1 MGHWG
6 FQSNFNFALKSP
18 INITDIDGDF
28 WAQQTGYPAGSLSA
42 VARGISIILFAATV
56 VVVVDV
62 VTATTAQGKIILLDF
77 VLLQ

>member
-6 FQSNFNFALKSP
+6 FQGNFNFALKSP

-42 VARGISIILFAATV
+42 VAWGISIILFAAIV
-56 VVVVDV
+56 IVDV

>member
-1 MGHWG
+1 MGYWG
-6 FQSNFNFALKSP
+6 FQGNFNFALKSP

-28 WAQQTGYPAGSLSA
+28 WAQQTGYPAGSSSA
-42 VARGISIILFAATV
+42 VAWGISIILVAATV
-56 VVVVDV
+56 IVDV

>member
-6 FQSNFNFALKSP
+6 FQGNFNFALKSP

-42 VARGISIILFAATV
+42 VAWGISIILVAATII
-56 VVVVDV
+56 VDV

>member
-6 FQSNFNFALKSP
+6 FQGNFNFALKSP

-28 WAQQTGYPAGSLSA
+28 WAQQTGYPAGSSSA
-42 VARGISIILFAATV
+42 VAWGISIILVAATV
-56 VVVVDV
+56 IVDV

>member
-6 FQSNFNFALKSP
+6 FQGNFNFALKSP

-42 VARGISIILFAATV
+42 VAWGISIILVAATAI
-56 VVVVDV
+56 VVDV

>member
-42 VARGISIILFAATV
+42 VAWGISIILFAATV
-56 VVVVDV
+56 IVDV
-62 VTATTAQGKIILLDF
+62 VTATTAQGKLILLDF

>member
-6 FQSNFNFALKSP
+6 FQGNFNFALKSP

-28 WAQQTGYPAGSLSA
+28 WAQQTGYPAGSSSA
-42 VARGISIILFAATV
+42 VAWGISIILVAATII
-56 VVVVDV
+56 VDV

>member
-6 FQSNFNFALKSP
+6 FQGNFNFALKSP

-28 WAQQTGYPAGSLSA
+28 WAQQTGYPAGSSSA
-42 VARGISIILFAATV
+42 VAWGISIIFVAATV
-56 VVVVDV
+56 IVDV

>member
-6 FQSNFNFALKSP
+6 FQGNFNFALKSP

-28 WAQQTGYPAGSLSA
+28 WAQQTGYPAGSSSA
-42 VARGISIILFAATV
+42 VARGISIILVAATAI
-56 VVVVDV
+56 VVDV

>member
-6 FQSNFNFALKSP
+6 FQGNFNFALKSP

-28 WAQQTGYPAGSLSA
+28 WAQQTGYPAGSSSA
-42 VARGISIILFAATV
+42 VAWGISIILVSATV
-56 VVVVDV
+56 IVDV

>member
-6 FQSNFNFALKSP
+6 FQGNFNFALKSP

-28 WAQQTGYPAGSLSA
+28 WAQQTGYPAGSSSA
-42 VARGISIILFAATV
+42 VAWGISIILVAATAI
-56 VVVVDV
+56 VVDV

>member
-1 MGHWG
+1 MGYWG

-18 INITDIDGDF
+18 INITDIDGDYG
-28 WAQQTGYPAGSLSA
+28 AQQTGYPAGSSSA
-42 VARGISIILFAATV
+42 VAWGISIILVAATV
-56 VVVVDV
+56 IVDV

>member
-42 VARGISIILFAATV
+42 VAWGISIILFAATV
-56 VVVVDV
+56 IVDV

>member
-6 FQSNFNFALKSP
+6 FQGNFNFALKSP

-28 WAQQTGYPAGSLSA
+28 WAQQTGYPAGSSSA
-42 VARGISIILFAATV
+42 VARGISIIHFAATV

>member
-42 VARGISIILFAATV
+42 VAWGISIILVAATAI
-56 VVVVDV
+56 VDV

>member
-6 FQSNFNFALKSP
+6 FQGNFNFALKSP

-56 VVVVDV
+56 VVVDV